1 MEGVATVL
9 DQARTVGLEVR
20 VEADRLVVR
29 GPRRHEAIARQL
41 LAHKPAVITLLAEEE
56 AEVAWRV
63 AVMRPQL
70 PPQGALP
77 FLVARKSAVVIGS
90 CLSCGDS
97 LPPGHTYRCPP
108 CAKAARLVVYAVR
121 EGVAP

>member
-1 MEGVATVL
+1 MVGVVPVL

-41 LAHKPAVITLLAEEE
+41 LAHKPAVLALLAEEE

-63 AVMRPQL
+63 AAMRPRM
-70 PPQGALP
+70 PSQGPIP
-77 FLVARKSAVVIGS
+77 FLVARDVRPEQGG

-97 LPPGHTYRCPP
+97 LPPGRTYRCRP
-108 CAKAARLVVYAVR
+108 CADAAWRVVYAIR
-121 EGVAP
+121 EGITV